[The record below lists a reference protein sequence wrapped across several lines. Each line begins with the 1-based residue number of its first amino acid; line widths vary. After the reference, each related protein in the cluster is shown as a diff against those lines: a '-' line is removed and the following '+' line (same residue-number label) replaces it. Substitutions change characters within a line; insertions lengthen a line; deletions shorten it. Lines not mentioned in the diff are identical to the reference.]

1 MEYYEGEKYYC
12 NIDDINDTFIVLH
25 NILIIYSSLKK
36 SVYTLNI
43 PLDAS
48 VNVGN
53 IVPNN
58 GIIIKY
64 DISTIHGKN
73 NMY

>member
-1 MEYYEGEKYYC
+1 M
-12 NIDDINDTFIVLH
+12 
-25 NILIIYSSLKK
+25 LIIYSSFKN
-36 SVYTLNI
+36 SVYALNI
-43 PLDAS
+43 PLDTS